1 MAWLYSI
8 QPSPSAIFPITC
20 NSLLEVILV
29 SPRIVA
35 RALFLAILLHTRS
48 KVPGK
53 RGKPIWKVCPRIVPC
68 TCGGYL
74 LYRNPFAYFRNA
86 RSSCDR
92 YDVPYT
98 QFHIDLAA
106 GHLPT
111 FVWIA
116 PNSMDD
122 MGNGTIQQ
130 GDIWLSREIPAILR
144 SSAFRN
150 NGVLFLTWD
159 EADKASSG
167 NQVATL
173 VISPLAK
180 RAYRSSASYNHYSLL
195 RTIEDLLGIAPPG
208 ASARANPM
216 ADFFGSGFFSSP
228 PLDLVPHSSGAQSS
242 TTPWPQARRGMLHM
256 QGAQLVDSSGH
267 PFVLRGTQIASPLN
281 FISGWQSGINPTQ
294 FLNPAVFHALRS
306 WHMNALRLPISLW
319 IYNADPATYLGLLDQ
334 VIQQANAAGLYVI
347 LDNHDDAKSGSP
359 YGPNCAV
366 PKAEDVAFWRVI
378 AAHFA
383 NNPMVMFDLLNEP
396 QGVTAQNWLRGGGTA
411 QCSQAVAIVGFQPMV
426 DAIRSAGARQIII
439 APADIPAANPSIRIQ
454 DPNVMYTLH
463 IYAEIGTGS
472 PSTWDQDW
480 GSLLGNYPLYYGE
493 WAVLPNSLVPA
504 QCQPY
509 TSANADSDTN
519 AFLSY
524 MQSRNINWTA
534 WEFRTYYLIQD
545 YTNFTPTNFQV
556 SWAPCDSL
564 GQEGMGADVKNYL
577 SRAPPLKR
585 GEY

>member
-1 MAWLYSI
+1 MLLLFVLVAPVLFIVAQHQWKLGQKAPASGTVEVSHVFLIAMEGRGYHQI
-8 QPSPSAIFPITC
+8 IGNPQAPYT
-20 NSLLEVILV
+20 NSL
-29 SPRIVA
+29 A
-35 RALFLAILLHTRS
+35 RAYGLAVQYSALSQRDLPNYLQLVAGSNFGITTNCSACFVSGDSLAHEIEGAGET
-48 KVPGK
+48 
-53 RGKPIWKVCPRIVPC
+53 WK
-68 TCGGYL
+68 
-74 LYRNPFAYFRNA
+74 AYME
-86 RSSCDR
+86 SMPSHC
-92 YDVPYT
+92 
-98 QFHIDLAA
+98 A
-106 GHLPT
+106 GHNPT
-111 FVWIA
+111 GRYLAF
-116 PNSMDD
+116 P
-122 MGNGTIQQ
+122 
-130 GDIWLSREIPAILR
+130 GDPCNPA
-144 SSAFRN
+144 
-150 NGVLFLTWD
+150 
-159 EADKASSG
+159 
-167 NQVATL
+167 
-173 VISPLAK
+173 
-180 RAYRSSASYNHYSLL
+180 
-195 RTIEDLLGIAPPG
+195 LLG
-208 ASARANPM
+208 
-216 ADFFGSGFFSSP
+216 
-228 PLDLVPHSSGAQSS
+228 L
-242 TTPWPQARRGMLHM
+242 
-256 QGAQLVDSSGH
+256 
-267 PFVLRGTQIASPLN
+267 
-281 FISGWQSGINPTQ
+281 
-294 FLNPAVFHALRS
+294 
-306 WHMNALRLPISLW
+306 
-319 IYNADPATYLGLLDQ
+319 
-334 VIQQANAAGLYVI
+334 

-396 QGVTAQNWLRGGGTA
+396 QGVTAQNWLSGGGTA

-426 DAIRSAGARQIII
+426 DA
-439 APADIPAANPSIRIQ
+439 IRIQ

-577 SRAPPLKR
+577 SCAPAP
-585 GEY
+585 